1 MQPFRH
7 RPRVGPATSR
17 PSSAAGSSIRHVGT
31 AQRGPS
37 SAARPGKAQPGPSYT
52 AGSST
57 MLKEALPARSL
68 LSQLRA
74 GKEARPARAQPGPR
88 PRNRS
93 DESKRSST
101 AQQAMKELVG
111 PVTETRE
118 DHMKRHDPPNESCPR
133 CHWIQKGAE
142 LTKRFGKVPEGMRTP
157 LTGNYWCMP
166 RQPRRGGT
174 WAIGCTVCA
183 LVNESHAPASTTRP
197 NRAAKGKHYRR
208 KLREFATKFARFEI
222 RSIPQPSLL
231 NRHARGQPHVR
242 ALRWLNRVVRKR
254 KRKQLAADTYVSLA
268 SDDRKRKRE
277 QPRRG
282 GTPAGVE
289 EPVTTEGTHA
299 GAEEPGKGDGY
310 MYELRWAL
318 TGTPI
323 KVCIGHG
330 DVSVEELEQQ
340 LEEGYFEEY
349 GVPRATDDNGDWA
362 LYFDAWHSQ
371 TLLWT
376 VLLQRLQHT
385 SAWCHDQCS
394 QGAETITCSL

>member
-7 RPRVGPATSR
+7 RARVGPATSR

-37 SAARPGKAQPGPSYT
+37 SAVRSGKAQPGPSYT

-57 MLKEALPARSL
+57 MLIES
-68 LSQLRA
+68 
-74 GKEARPARAQPGPR
+74 RPAMAQPGPR
-88 PRNRS
+88 HH
-93 DESKRSST
+93 KASST

-111 PVTETRE
+111 PVTETTQ

-133 CHWIQKGAE
+133 CHWIQKGE
-142 LTKRFGKVPEGMRTP
+142 QLSQRLGKVPEAMRTP

-166 RQPRRGGT
+166 RQHRRGGT
-174 WAIGCTVCA
+174 WAIGCMVCA
-183 LVNESHAPASTTRP
+183 LVNESHTPASTTRP
-197 NRAAKGKHYRR
+197 NRAAKEKHNRR
-208 KLREFATKFARFEI
+208 KLREFDTKFARFEI
-222 RSIPQPSLL
+222 RSIPQASLL
-231 NRHARGQPHVR
+231 TQHARNQVHVR

-268 SDDRKRKRE
+268 SDDRKRERE

-330 DVSVEELEQQ
+330 DVSVEQLEQQ

-349 GVPRATDDNGDWA
+349 GVSRATDDNGDWLDWHYTLIHGTRK
-362 LYFDAWHSQ
+362 LYCGQFFFSDCNIPLHGA
-371 TLLWT
+371 TIN
-376 VLLQRLQHT
+376 VLKVPKPWFRVLPLP
-385 SAWCHDQCS
+385 
-394 QGAETITCSL
+394 